1 MGKFGIYCIR
11 NAVGFLIRYVVLLHL
26 FCHIFLNIITATVL
40 IMERFYKST
49 YNAITLGR
57 VSITR
62 TRIIGS
68 IDGGI
73 VHQWVI
79 IATARHE
86 SNNSS
91 CEQ

>member
-1 MGKFGIYCIR
+1 MLAIDIKLR
-11 NAVGFLIRYVVLLHL
+11 HL
-26 FCHIFLNIITATVL
+26 FCHIFLNIITAAVL

-49 YNAITLGR
+49 YNAHLVVITLGR
-57 VSITR
+57 VAITR
-62 TRIIGS
+62 TRIIWS